1 MVEYVKRKYLA
12 VIATVVLSLPF
23 SQLPVTTANAAI
35 CQGEAAYPPDLPDCL
50 SPVVAAEQ
58 AAAAKAAAD
67 AAAAAEAR
75 RVAEVAA
82 AARAAVEA
90 AAQREAA
97 AAAAVKAASD
107 KAAADAL
114 AEKIRQGN

>member
-1 MVEYVKRKYLA
+1 MVESVKRKYLA

-90 AAQREAA
+90 AAEQAA
-97 AAAAVKAASD
+97 AAAAAAKSCF
-107 KAAADAL
+107 
-114 AEKIRQGN
+114 R